1 MENRRATVEI
11 GTVRQVDINHEM
23 QGAYL
28 DYAMSVIVA
37 RALPDVRDGLKPV
50 HRRILWAMHDM
61 HMTPDKPYR
70 KSARIVGEV
79 LGKYH
84 PHGDAAVYDSM
95 VRMAQDFS
103 MRYTLVDGQGNFGS
117 IDGDQAAAMRYTEA
131 RMDQI
136 AVEMLADIEKET
148 VAFGPNFDGTLDEP
162 LVLPSALPNF
172 LVNGASGIAVG
183 MATNVPPHNLGE
195 IVDALCYMID
205 RYDGLDEV
213 TVEDLMR
220 FVKGPDFPTGGI
232 LYRYGDGASDEEGR
246 NDVIQAAY
254 AVGRGR
260 FVVQARAHIEEMS
273 RNRSRIVVT
282 ELPYQVNKTRL
293 IERIADLVRMG
304 RLEGI
309 TDLRDE
315 SDRQG
320 MRLVIELTRTI
331 EPEAILADLFKLTP
345 MRSTFGVNMLA
356 LVDGEPRTLSLK
368 RALWHYLAHRQ
379 EIVERRTAYDL
390 ERARRQAHILEGLLI
405 ALDNL
410 DEVIQTI
417 RRSRDTETA
426 KGNLIKKFKLTEI
439 QAQAILDMPLRRL
452 AALEQRK
459 IREEYKE
466 KLALIAFLEDLLGDP
481 HKILAVIRQELVDLK
496 TKYGDQRR
504 TQIVER
510 TTQAMATARD
520 LVVEED
526 VIIVAS
532 AGKIWREPLVERRRG
547 TALGLDRGGL
557 SLAVT
562 ARTTGEV
569 ALFTADGLGALVSV
583 HHVPEAGAACTL
595 GELINSNVSATP
607 VAAVFVPAEKRDVED
622 AGYVFFAAAS
632 GKVKRVSLSDL
643 HALASR
649 GLSTVMGIESP
660 DRLLAAWL
668 TEGSEDIVLMTS
680 AGQAIRF
687 AQDEVRPMGLPAAGV
702 AGIKL
707 GPHDEVVG
715 GGLARDKSEVVVVME
730 HGHAKRTP
738 VDEFPT
744 QKRYGGGVVAGK
756 ITARVGKVA
765 GGCVVKSKDEFFV
778 VTEKGRVTG
787 STLTSVPALKR
798 PAQGQSF
805 INVER
810 DRVVG
815 VVVTEHPTT
824 TISRKPTPEEPSETP
839 PTPPARS
846 RPKKATAMEGGAK
859 PAPAGKAKTTRSKS
873 SRERGD
879 SDEVVQLA
887 LDVDLADEAPAGK
900 KSTARRSTKTL
911 ARSEKKPTASEKPAA
926 TPARKKATAD
936 APPARKRSG
945 AKKGEATAEK
955 PPATKPSGKKDIS
968 GTSPTRTRSA
978 PTEDAD
984 TKPATKKSKAAGTGA
999 SKDATPTEGTRDR
1012 KTPVAKATA
1021 SPPKPESQKPAT
1033 KRTPKRGAASEG
1045 ASAEELPGK
1054 TRVKTPPTTTRRSR
1068 VVTSVPKKEPTRKK

>member
-1 MENRRATVEI
+1 MEI
-11 GTVRQVDINHEM
+11 GTVKQVDINHEM

-61 HMTPDKPYR
+61 RMTPDKPYR

-136 AVEMLADIEKET
+136 ANEMLADIEKET
-148 VAFGPNFDGTLDEP
+148 VAFGPNFDDTLSEP

-183 MATNVPPHNLGE
+183 MATNVPPHNLTE
-195 IVDALCYMID
+195 VIDALCYMIE
-205 RYDGLDEV
+205 RYDELDNV
-213 TVEDLMR
+213 NVEDLMK

-232 LYRYGDGASDEEGR
+232 VYRYGENGRDEEDR

-260 FVVQARAHIEEMS
+260 FTVQARAHIEEMS

-293 IERIADLVRMG
+293 IERIADLVRNG

-331 EPEAILADLFKLTP
+331 DPQETLADLFKLTP
-345 MRSTFGVNMLA
+345 MRGTFGVNMLA

-368 RALWHYLAHRQ
+368 RALWHYLTHRQ
-379 EIVERRTAYDL
+379 EIVERRTQYDL
-390 ERARRQAHILEGLLI
+390 DRARRQAHILEGLLI

-410 DEVIQTI
+410 DEVIDTI
-417 RRSRDTETA
+417 RRSRDADTA
-426 KGNLIKKFKLTEI
+426 KKNLIQKFKLTEI

-452 AALEQRK
+452 AALERRK
-459 IREEYKE
+459 IREEHKE

-481 HKILAVIRQELVDLK
+481 HKILTVIRDELLELK
-496 TKYGDQRR
+496 KKYGDQRR

-510 TTQAMATARD
+510 TKSTVAMARD

-526 VIIVAS
+526 VLIVS
-532 AGKIWREPLVERRRG
+532 SGGKVWKEPLGERRRG
-547 TALGLDRGGL
+547 SALGVDRAGL
-557 SLAVT
+557 SVAT
-562 ARTTGEV
+562 AARTTGDIF
-569 ALFTADGLGALVSV
+569 LFTEDGLGAVTPV
-583 HHVPEAGAACTL
+583 HHVPGQPAACSL
-595 GELINSNVSATP
+595 GELINSSTAAAP
-607 VAAVFVPAEKRDVED
+607 VAAVFVPAEKRGEEN

-632 GKVKRVSLSDL
+632 GKAKRVTLTDL
-643 HALASR
+643 YALGSR

-660 DRLLAAWL
+660 DRLIAAWL
-668 TEGSEDIVLMTS
+668 TDGTEDVVLISS

-687 AQDEVRPMGLPAAGV
+687 AQEEVRPMGLPAAGV

-707 GPHDEVVG
+707 GKNDEVVG
-715 GGLARDKSEVVVVME
+715 VGLARGKSEVVVVME
-730 HGHAKRTP
+730 RGQAKRTP
-738 VDEFPT
+738 VDEYPT
-744 QKRYGGGVVAGK
+744 QKRYGAGVVAGK
-756 ITARVGKVA
+756 ITARTGKVA
-765 GGCVVKSKDEFFV
+765 GGCVIEPKDEFFV
-778 VTEKGRVTG
+778 VTEKGEIKG

-798 PAQGQSF
+798 PTQGKSF
-805 INVER
+805 MTVAVR

-815 VVVTEHPTT
+815 AVVTEHPTT
-824 TISRKPTPEEPSETP
+824 TISHKTASEEPANPTPTPTKKRTSSTKKKSTRAASKKTSTSAKKEGPAQKSAPAKKRSTKSTGKPST
-839 PTPPARS
+839 R
-846 RPKKATAMEGGAK
+846 KKASAK
-859 PAPAGKAKTTRSKS
+859 DA
-873 SRERGD
+873 
-879 SDEVVQLA
+879 VQLA
-887 LDVDLADEAPAGK
+887 LDVPSVGEDAPSADKKAAPGK
-900 KSTARRSTKTL
+900 TTTK
-911 ARSEKKPTASEKPAA
+911 ASQKKPTARSASTKKSTGTKASTAASTGASARRKANDDTAPAKRSA
-926 TPARKKATAD
+926 STTKTGAGAKTTRKK
-936 APPARKRSG
+936 
-945 AKKGEATAEK
+945 
-955 PPATKPSGKKDIS
+955 S
-968 GTSPTRTRSA
+968 GTSIASKARDVA
-978 PTEDAD
+978 PTKVSA
-984 TKPATKKSKAAGTGA
+984 KKSTTKASASKSTKQKAAPKVAQKGEVEA
-999 SKDATPTEGTRDR
+999 RSDDAQD
-1012 KTPVAKATA
+1012 A
-1021 SPPKPESQKPAT
+1021 PKKP
-1033 KRTPKRGAASEG
+1033 
-1045 ASAEELPGK
+1045 
-1054 TRVKTPPTTTRRSR
+1054 RVKSPRTTAKRSR
-1068 VVTSVPKKEPTRKK
+1068 VVSSVPKKDSTRKK